1 MDSKLIA
8 RLILTQP
15 LFLIS
20 FLVFCL
26 NELDIGFVKPQFIQ
40 SYLNDILAPII
51 ILTLTKLLL
60 SIFLNQI
67 YRLSK
72 AQHSF
77 FFLYISITFEVLLP
91 QISGKF
97 TSDIYDLLAYGI
109 GTVLYYKYINQ

>member
-1 MDSKLIA
+1 MDCKLIA

-20 FLVFCL
+20 FLLFCL
-26 NELDIGFVKPQFIQ
+26 NELDLGFLKPQFIQ

-51 ILTLTKLLL
+51 ILTLTKLFL
-60 SIFLNQI
+60 SILLNQI
-67 YRLSK
+67 YKLSM
-72 AQHSF
+72 AQHIF
-77 FFLYISITFEVLLP
+77 FFLYISITYEVLLP
-91 QISGKF
+91 YISVEF